1 MKRIHCL
8 FDMHDLWELFEFC
21 QSQHLSVFANNG
33 AIIGSEDELIANK
46 NIISFYVCKT
56 PECPPLKFSGQYTW
70 IPYDTNGV
78 YINRP
83 LLSAHGTYNS
93 GMICVDS
100 NDPDK
105 VSIYST
111 LNRYVKSLYHRSW
124 DSKVYIA
131 PKMYQK
137 WLEHQVSFDFFLDAV
152 WFDIGQNEFSFTAL
166 QQFLDE
172 HGILIEENG
181 RDIRTIGDPLS
192 TTADKYVLYIANAK
206 MHTWIA
212 SRRKF
217 FFTDSEV
224 VFLYKTKKRGHP
236 IYRFIADNR
245 HFSHPC
251 NQNVAT
257 STYRTLAQLGG

>member
-8 FDMHDLWELFEFC
+8 FDIHDLWELFAFC

-33 AIIGSEDELIANK
+33 AIIGSKDELIANQD
-46 NIISFYVCKT
+46 IISFYVCKDT
-56 PECPPLKFSGQYTW
+56 ECPPLKSSGQYTW
-70 IPYDTNGV
+70 IPHDTRGV
-78 YINRP
+78 SVNRP
-83 LLSAHGTYNS
+83 LLSANGAYNS

-100 NDPDK
+100 DDLDQ
-105 VSIYST
+105 VSIYAA

-137 WLEHQVSFDFFLDAV
+137 WLDYQVSFDFFLDAV
-152 WFDIGQNEFSFTAL
+152 WFDIGQNELSFTAL
-166 QQFLDE
+166 HQFLDD

-181 RDIRTIGDPLS
+181 RDIRTVGAPLN
-192 TTADKYVLYIANAK
+192 TTADEYVLYTANAK
-206 MHTWIA
+206 THTWIA

-224 VFLYKTKKRGHP
+224 VFLYKTKKRGQP
-236 IYRFIADNR
+236 VYRFIADNR
-245 HFSHPC
+245 HFSHPGS
-251 NQNVAT
+251 QNPVAE
-257 STYRTLAQLGG
+257 TYRTLAQLEG

>member
-8 FDMHDLWELFEFC
+8 FDMHDLWELFAFC

-33 AIIGSEDELIANK
+33 AIIGSKDELIANQD
-46 NIISFYVCKT
+46 IISFYVCKT
-56 PECPPLKFSGQYTW
+56 TECPPLTFSGQYTW
-70 IPYDTNGV
+70 IPYATKGV

-83 LLSAHGTYNS
+83 LLSAHRTYNS

-100 NDPDK
+100 NDPDQ
-105 VSIYST
+105 VSIYAT
-111 LNRYVKSLYHRSW
+111 LNGYVKSLYHRSW

-131 PKMYQK
+131 PKIYQK

-152 WFDIGQNEFSFTAL
+152 WFDIGQNELSFTAL
-166 QQFLDE
+166 HHFLDE

-181 RDIRTIGDPLS
+181 RDIRTVGAPLS
-192 TTADKYVLYIANAK
+192 TIAAEYVLYTTNAK

-245 HFSHPC
+245 HFSHTSS
-251 NQNVAT
+251 QNPAV
-257 STYRTLAQLGG
+257 STYQFLTQLRG